1 MTKAQTYLYWREYQ
15 AACRAAKAAELPPLD
30 RHELHRRALGKNKS
44 SKLFT
49 NADLDKVLAI
59 FRSYTRP
66 ADLRPQLR
74 QLRMP
79 RIRLEHKIVIEQ
91 AALLAVVLPP
101 DSTIQPFNDSTP
113 LERQLAA
120 ESYILQIMR
129 ERFGTTDIKAIPHDL
144 DNTDPTRKDTPLE
157 MLRNTL
163 SSRINT
169 LRAAKRPKMSIRD
182 MYELAGLA
190 CTCAPCR
197 RSRQIP
203 TTAPELAPEPEY
215 AEGVV

>member
-91 AALLAVVLPP
+91 AALLAVLLPP

-120 ESYILQIMR
+120 EEYILQIMR
-129 ERFGTTDIKAIPHDL
+129 ERFHTTDIKAIPHDL
-144 DNTDPTRKDTPLE
+144 DNTDPDRKDTPLE

-169 LRAAKRPKMSIRD
+169 LRAAKRPKMSIHD
-182 MYELAGLA
+182 MYALAGLE
-190 CTCAPCR
+190 CTCARCR
-197 RSRQIP
+197 AARQIP
-203 TTAPELAPEPEY
+203 TTAPELTPEPEY
-215 AEGVV
+215 ADA

>member
-101 DSTIQPFNDSTP
+101 HATIQPCNHSTA
-113 LERQLAA
+113 LDRQLAA

-129 ERFGTTDIKAIPHDL
+129 ERFHTTDIKSIPHDL
-144 DNTDPTRKDTPLE
+144 DNTDPDRKDTPLE

-169 LRAAKRPKMSIRD
+169 LRAAKRPKMSIHD
-182 MYELAGLA
+182 MFALAGLE
-190 CTCAPCR
+190 CTCARCR
-197 RSRQIP
+197 AARNLP
-203 TTAPELAPEPEY
+203 TTAPSTRIRRRVIL
-215 AEGVV
+215 

>member
-79 RIRLEHKIVIEQ
+79 RIRLEHKIIIEQ
-91 AALLAVVLPP
+91 AALLAVLLSP
-101 DSTIQPFNDSTP
+101 STLNPQPSTS
-113 LERQLAA
+113 LDRQLAA

-129 ERFGTTDIKAIPHDL
+129 ERFHTTDIKAIPHDL
-144 DNTDPTRKDTPLE
+144 DNTDPDRKDTPLE

-169 LRAAKRPKMSIRD
+169 LRAAKRPKMSIHD
-182 MYELAGLA
+182 MYALAGLE
-190 CTCAPCR
+190 CTCARCR
-197 RSRQIP
+197 AARQIP

>member
-1 MTKAQTYLYWREYQ
+1 VTAKQSSLYWREW
-15 AACRAAKAAELPPLD
+15 AAARRAAIAAGHTID
-30 RHELHRRALGKNKS
+30 RHECHTRALGKPKS
-44 SKLFT
+44 SKLLT

-91 AALLAVVLPP
+91 AALLAVLLPP
-101 DSTIQPFNDSTP
+101 HATIQPCNHSTA
-113 LERQLAA
+113 LDRQLAA

-163 SSRINT
+163 SSRINK
-169 LRAAKRPKMSIRD
+169 LRNAAGLTIHEMNQ
-182 MYELAGLA
+182 LAGLA
-190 CTCAPCR
+190 CDCKPCCL
-197 RSRQIP
+197 SRNLP
-203 TTAPELAPEPEY
+203 TTAPELTPEPDY
-215 AEGVV
+215 ADA